1 MIKQRDEKIRQVA
14 GDHGSLLKNH
24 VGVIM
29 ENNRKDRK
37 IQDMAKKLLEKDA
50 TIMAL
55 KENINLKKL
64 VFFTISFYFLWNTPF
79 PVKVF

>member
-1 MIKQRDEKIRQVA
+1 MIKQRDDKIMQVA

-29 ENNRKDRK
+29 ESNKKDRK

-50 TIMAL
+50 TIMG
-55 KENINLKKL
+55 LKK
-64 VFFTISFYFLWNTPF
+64 N
-79 PVKVF
+79 VKFEK